1 MRRKMGYDKNRLR
14 GVSHGKSRD
23 EHERDGRDLDSDDI
37 SQIVRK
43 RPPRSKSLRKRDRE
57 LESDDDDQ

>member
-1 MRRKMGYDKNRLR
+1 MMRRKMGYDKNRLR
-14 GVSHGKSRD
+14 GVSQGKSRD
-23 EHERDGRDLDSDDI
+23 EHEMDSDDI